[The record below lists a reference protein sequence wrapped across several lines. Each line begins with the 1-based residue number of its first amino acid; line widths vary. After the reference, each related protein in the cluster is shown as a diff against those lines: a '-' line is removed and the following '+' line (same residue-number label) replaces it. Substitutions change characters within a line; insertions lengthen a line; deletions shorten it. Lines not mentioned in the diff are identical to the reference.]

1 MSRILKRPM
10 FKRGGQSNDGIMSN
24 VVDRE
29 QYSTGTD
36 KIGRFT
42 EDEFRSKLGIIKG
55 IQDRFAPLPRT
66 RLPLGEVGLALAS
79 GADPIDALSLG
90 YDRFVKADDARQAAA
105 AKRDQ
110 AAVSTVLGQ
119 ALKEKKKGFKILS
132 GPEVDALIKSGV
144 NLNRDKAY
152 QIDLDKNKIS
162 QVGGSG
168 TNVQVSTPPPE
179 TQEQKE
185 IGKVRGGEFS
195 DIIKAGNLA
204 IINDQKLEI
213 LKAINNVE
221 TLKTG
226 AFGELRTGVQKIAEE
241 FGIDPNLQDT
251 TAAEIVTGVSGGL
264 VLDGLQKFSGAISD
278 GERNYT
284 KSITPGLSMTR
295 EGNQYLLQIAN
306 RQNELAKGYSQFAEN
321 WVDQNG
327 GLSKR
332 NADGMSWGEAKAE
345 WHKQNPLIDPDMK
358 ETLNALSKKVD
369 TEFKSNIISLDG
381 KQYIYHY
388 GADGKVYYNE
398 LK

>member
-10 FKRGGQSNDGIMSN
+10 FRRGGKVNQGIMSGL
-24 VVDRE
+24 VDRTKLA
-29 QYSTGTD
+29 SGTD
-36 KIGRFT
+36 MIGNIT
-42 EDEFRSKLGIIKG
+42 QDQFRANLKNLMN
-55 IQDRFAPLPRT
+55 IQDQFTPLPKT
-66 RLPLGEVGLALAS
+66 RIPLGEIGYALAS
-79 GADPIDALSLG
+79 GAPVTDALFTG
-90 YDRFVKADDARQAAA
+90 YKKFVSDDDKIRALKD
-105 AKRDQ
+105 KRKS

-119 ALKEKKKGFKILS
+119 AFKEKKKGFKILS
-132 GPEVDALIKSGV
+132 GDEVAALIKSGV
-144 NLNRDKAY
+144 NLNPNKAY
-152 QIDLDKNKIS
+152 QIDLDKDKIS
-162 QVGGSG
+162 QIGGSG
-168 TNVQVSTPPPE
+168 TNVKVSTPPPE

-195 DIIKAGNLA
+195 DIVKSGNLA

-213 LKAINNVE
+213 LKAINNVD

-226 AFGELRTGVQKIAEE
+226 AFGEFRTSVQKIAEE
-241 FGIDPNLQDT
+241 FGIDPDLQDT
-251 TAAEIVTGVSGGL
+251 TAAEIVTGISGGL

-284 KSITPGLSMTR
+284 KSITAGLSMTR

-306 RQNELAKGYSQFAEN
+306 RQNELAKGFSQFAES

-332 NADGMSWGEAKAE
+332 NADGMSWGEAKAK
-345 WHKQNPLIDPDMK
+345 WHEQNPLINPDMK

-369 TEFKSNIISLDG
+369 TEFKSNIIPFEG